1 MVFGGPGRPVVR
13 NGAPMK
19 RGLSVKANR
28 SQRRLSLSLIRIP
41 LLAALFLSLFSQ
53 PLFSAT
59 NEFLSVQVK
68 QGQLRATPFFLGKVK
83 ALLAYGDRVELIE
96 DRGAWKMV
104 AIRKIKGWMHVSALS
119 AKRIVLQA
127 GKTDAKTGT
136 TSSELAVAGK
146 GFNAKVEAEFK
157 SRNKNIDY
165 GRVDKMEALAIKPAQ
180 MQAFL
185 KQGQVQAPEG
195 GVP

>member
-1 MVFGGPGRPVVR
+1 MSR
-13 NGAPMK
+13 
-19 RGLSVKANR
+19 
-28 SQRRLSLSLIRIP
+28 IRIS
-41 LLAALFLSLFSQ
+41 LLAVLFLSLFSQ

-127 GKTDAKTGT
+127 GKADAKTGT